1 MCKIG
6 PASAAELLAYREGKK
21 TALMQQ
27 LPQPWLRAAIAIV
40 ATAALFGVLVIW
52 NPSGLYLWLKAFHV
66 IAVIAWMAG
75 MLYLPRLFVYH
86 CDAEVGSKQSETFKV
101 MERRLL
107 QAIINPAMIATWVL
121 GLWLA
126 WDGAFLKSGWLHG
139 KLLLVLILSG
149 MHGLLTRCVREFA
162 QDRNVRSQKFY
173 RVINEVPAVL
183 MIGIVILVIVK
194 PF

>member
-1 MCKIG
+1 
-6 PASAAELLAYREGKK
+6 
-21 TALMQQ
+21 MQKFVQ
-27 LPQPWLRAAIAIV
+27 RWLRAEIAIAV
-40 ATAALFGVLVIW
+40 TLVLFGLLWLW

-66 IAVIAWMAG
+66 IAAIAWMAG

-86 CDAEVGSKQSETFKV
+86 CEAEAGSRQSETFKV

-107 QAIINPAMIATWVL
+107 RAIINPAMVVTWVL

-126 WDGAFLKSGWLHG
+126 FEGGFIKAGWLHG

-149 MHGLLTRCVREFA
+149 IHGFLSRAVRDFA
-162 QDRNVRSQKFY
+162 ADRNVRSQKFY
-173 RVINEVPAVL
+173 RIINEIPAVL
-183 MIGIVILVIVK
+183 MVGIVILVIVK